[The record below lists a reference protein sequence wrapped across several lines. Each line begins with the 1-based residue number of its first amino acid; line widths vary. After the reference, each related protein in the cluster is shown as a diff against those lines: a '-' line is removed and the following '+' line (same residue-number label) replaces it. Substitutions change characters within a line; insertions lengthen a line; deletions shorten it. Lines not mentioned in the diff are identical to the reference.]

1 MVSYGMLCTV
11 VVWSGMVGGM
21 IGGGLVGG
29 GSGGKG
35 YVSVYKIVV

>member
-1 MVSYGMLCTV
+1 VVGYGMLGTV
-11 VVWSGMVGGM
+11 VVWCGMIGGM

-29 GSGGKG
+29 GCGGKG